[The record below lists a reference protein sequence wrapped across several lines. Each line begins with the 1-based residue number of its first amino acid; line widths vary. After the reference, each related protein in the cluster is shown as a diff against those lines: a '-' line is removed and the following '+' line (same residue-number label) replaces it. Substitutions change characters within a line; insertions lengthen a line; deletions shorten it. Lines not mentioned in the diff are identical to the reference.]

1 MSLVKELIKGLLPE
15 EEGKKSIGVFGGGF
29 KPPTKGHFEV
39 LKKALDENP
48 EIDEMLV
55 FIGKGERDGI
65 TQEESLKIWEI
76 YGRYLPFKVQYIKST
91 KPPIQLIYNTA
102 KENPESEVLWIIGA
116 REENEDDFKDIAS
129 RTSGITKYPN
139 LELRT
144 IVTKGGVS
152 GTAAR
157 NAAKVSK
164 EKLDDFLPEFLSEK
178 EKQDIFVMLSNTVTE
193 NYIISEA
200 DPKKGTGKKPKNTG
214 RRLYTDED
222 PSDTVKVKFSTRQ
235 DIVDTLN
242 KTSFKSKSHARQ
254 SQVINLIH
262 QRVRAA
268 YERAKD
274 PEVKKRLKTALD
286 YAEQRKEASKEKT
299 ERLKKQKLNEQK
311 QDMKFKVPKLNYS
324 YTSLQPYIDKETMEE
339 HFDKH
344 FKGYTDKLNAELDEK
359 SIRIEAEDQIQAIQ
373 IILGKYSK
381 NDTIRNNGG
390 GFYNHVLYFEN
401 MTPDYKS
408 PSTKFRKM
416 LEENFNSFSEFK
428 EQFKEAGLKQFGSGW
443 AFLIKKG
450 DKLVIESYAN
460 QDNPYLDKDFKG
472 KIIIAMDV
480 WEHSYYLKHKSQR
493 GNYIDDFFRVVDYK
507 IAEERLEEE
516 PITENVA
523 PNHDGKAAP
532 YGSGYDKVKEGDTI
546 EKYSAIG
553 KKTGKLKQGTVRAR
567 LNIPKDEKIPM
578 YKINKELARLKKMD
592 QDDDKAGV
600 QLGDKNQKYY
610 KALQLAK
617 TLKSTTNINENAS
630 YSQHIDIKKEIGNLI
645 KHMLDKGMN
654 IQPLPKLVFK
664 NGDSENAKQ
673 FLGKTAY
680 YDPNSMSIVLYTE
693 GRHPKDIVRSFSHEM
708 VHHTQNLE
716 GRLGDVSTT
725 NTMEDDHLDKL
736 EQEANL
742 TGTMTFRN
750 WTDSLNENLTKSSN
764 YLYHWTSYSA
774 CKKILESNKLKSNK
788 SNQFFEYDE
797 SRDLPDYKNV
807 VFFTVENERFADE
820 ENSNQCILVVDKS
833 KLSKDYKVISYGD
846 PYEETVVY
854 TNDPSISVLPYLKG
868 VILMNTLQKSAVKKM
883 EEFLES
889 KGIPYEINDKL
900 EREVKAKQAKLPTL
914 KKELINKLKLKYPNG
929 FIGYLNKPLFS
940 YQTPEYF
947 KNNSTYSYPNITIN
961 KPGEYGKKN
970 KFQVKFKIESQ
981 NLEKYINW
989 YMYSPDSIED
999 LINMDNYE
1007 GENLWLKGDIP
1018 INSTTLQE
1026 ANLTGTMTFRN
1037 WTDSLNESFYL
1048 DIPKFS
1054 QPKTLQHY
1062 LIENINEISLSK
1074 ENAVDINGDLT
1085 GGTFT
1090 VGDITYEYSIKNIP
1104 NPYKDLGLF
1113 YNIQFTPSGEVTS
1126 IPKGGK
1132 ENYIK
1137 ILSTIYKIIVDFIEK
1152 EKPEYVGISSL
1163 DNSGDKNYHTVYNR
1177 LTTNNLNLIPGY
1189 FRKDSNLTFDS
1200 PQGKGRFIVLKKK
1213 DDLNEKK
1220 TKDPFG
1226 INAYAMELGRLREEE
1241 TEYKIY
1247 VDMDGVVAD
1256 FDQRFRDL
1264 AGIGPREFEEKYGK
1278 NAFWDFIDEG
1288 DNKLVFW
1295 VGIPPMSDAKQLID
1309 YVSKYDYEML
1319 TAPSL
1324 KKQSLMGKGL
1334 WMKNQTNKGLFPS
1347 KPKVNYRSAKSK
1359 KDFAAPNHI
1368 LIDDREDTINSWNA
1382 AGGIGI
1388 LHTSAANTI
1397 NQLKKL
1403 GL

>member
-1 MSLVKELIKGLLPE
+1 MSLVNELIKGLLPE
-15 EEGKKSIGVFGGGF
+15 QEGKKTIGVFGGGF

-144 IVTKGGVS
+144 IVTKDGVS

-193 NYIISEA
+193 INS
-200 DPKKGTGKKPKNTG
+200 
-214 RRLYTDED
+214 
-222 PSDTVKVKFSTRQ
+222 SSSKFQ
-235 DIVDTLN
+235 D
-242 KTSFKSKSHARQ
+242 FF
-254 SQVINLIH
+254 
-262 QRVRAA
+262 
-268 YERAKD
+268 
-274 PEVKKRLKTALD
+274 
-286 YAEQRKEASKEKT
+286 SKEIQHWINEDIKDYGNILEYKIDLNNT
-299 ERLKKQKLNEQK
+299 YEYSTNNNLWEFYDDVNQVKIIAKLKPTPQGVFEF
-311 QDMKFKVPKLNYS
+311 KFY
-324 YTSLQPYIDKETMEE
+324 SLQDNKQ
-339 HFDKH
+339 
-344 FKGYTDKLNAELDEK
+344 L
-359 SIRIEAEDQIQAIQ
+359 
-373 IILGKYSK
+373 
-381 NDTIRNNGG
+381 
-390 GFYNHVLYFEN
+390 
-401 MTPDYKS
+401 
-408 PSTKFRKM
+408 
-416 LEENFNSFSEFK
+416 SF
-428 EQFKEAGLKQFGSGW
+428 
-443 AFLIKKG
+443 
-450 DKLVIESYAN
+450 
-460 QDNPYLDKDFKG
+460 
-472 KIIIAMDV
+472 
-480 WEHSYYLKHKSQR
+480 
-493 GNYIDDFFRVVDYK
+493 
-507 IAEERLEEE
+507 
-516 PITENVA
+516 
-523 PNHDGKAAP
+523 
-532 YGSGYDKVKEGDTI
+532 
-546 EKYSAIG
+546 
-553 KKTGKLKQGTVRAR
+553 GKLKQYNSKVMNTIFKIFIDEVLPNNNKILIQPFDYTRYRLFRAL
-567 LNIPKDEKIPM
+567 LNKNVSQQNYNIETKDNIETPIIYIEK
-578 YKINKELARLKKMD
+578 
-592 QDDDKAGV
+592 
-600 QLGDKNQKYY
+600 
-610 KALQLAK
+610 
-617 TLKSTTNINENAS
+617 KSLNENAS
-630 YSQHIDIKKEIGNLI
+630 YSQNIDLKREIAKLT
-645 KHMLDKGMN
+645 KHMIDKGMN

-716 GRLGDVSTT
+716 GRLGEITTT
-725 NTMEDDHLDKL
+725 NTQEDDNLDKL

-742 TGTMTFRN
+742 KGTMTFRN
-750 WTDSLNENLTKSSN
+750 WTDSLNENLTKNSN
-764 YLYHWTSYSA
+764 QIYHWTSYSA
-774 CKKILESNKLKSNK
+774 CKKIIEINKLKSNK
-788 SNQFFEYDE
+788 SSQFFEYDE
-797 SRDLPDYKNV
+797 SRDLPEYENV
-807 VFFTVENERFADE
+807 VFFTIEDERFADE

-854 TNDPSISVLPYLKG
+854 TNDSSIPILPYLKG
-868 VILMNTLQKSAVKKM
+868 VVLMNTLQKSGVKNLVQ
-883 EEFLES
+883 FLEL
-889 KGIPYEINDKL
+889 KNIPYEINDNL
-900 EREVKAKQAKLPTL
+900 EKQATAKKAMLPTL
-914 KKELINKLKLKYPNG
+914 KKELINKLKSKYPNG
-929 FIGYLNKPLFS
+929 FIGYLNSPLTS
-940 YQTPEYF
+940 RQTPEYF
-947 KNNSTYSYPNITIN
+947 KDNPTYSYPNITIN
-961 KPGEYGKKN
+961 KLGEYGEKN
-970 KFQVKFKIESQ
+970 KFQVKFKIEPQ

-989 YMYSPDSIED
+989 FMYSPDSIED
-999 LINMDNYE
+999 LIDMDNYE
-1007 GENLWLKGDIP
+1007 GEELWLKGDIP
-1018 INSTTLQE
+1018 IDLTTLQE
-1026 ANLTGTMTFRN
+1026 A
-1037 WTDSLNESFYL
+1037 
-1048 DIPKFS
+1048 I
-1054 QPKTLQHY
+1054 
-1062 LIENINEISLSK
+1062 
-1074 ENAVDINGDLT
+1074 
-1085 GGTFT
+1085 
-1090 VGDITYEYSIKNIP
+1090 VGDKIECDNCGWNWNIE
-1104 NPYKDLGLF
+1104 D
-1113 YNIQFTPSGEVTS
+1113 
-1126 IPKGGK
+1126 GG
-1132 ENYIK
+1132 
-1137 ILSTIYKIIVDFIEK
+1137 
-1152 EKPEYVGISSL
+1152 
-1163 DNSGDKNYHTVYNR
+1163 
-1177 LTTNNLNLIPGY
+1177 
-1189 FRKDSNLTFDS
+1189 
-1200 PQGKGRFIVLKKK
+1200 
-1213 DDLNEKK
+1213 DDLFICPKCGHDNTPLQEKK

-1264 AGIGPREFEEKYGK
+1264 AGMGPKEFEEKYGK

-1288 DNKLVFW
+1288 NNKLVFW

-1309 YVSKYDYEML
+1309 YVSKYNYEML

-1347 KPKVNYRSAKSK
+1347 KPKVNYRNASNK